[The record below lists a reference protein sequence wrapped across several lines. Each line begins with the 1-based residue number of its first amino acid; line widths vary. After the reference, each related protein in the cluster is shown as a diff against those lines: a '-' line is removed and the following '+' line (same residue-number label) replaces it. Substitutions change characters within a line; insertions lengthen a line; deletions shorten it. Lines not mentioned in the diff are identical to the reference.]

1 MNEILAWVLGFAIV
15 QLVGW
20 LLSRDKVKDIIG
32 IVNEVAETVVAE
44 TEQLSKFNEMTS
56 EQKKEYQMSR
66 AKIIL
71 EKLGKSNAISDEMLS
86 SAIEQ
91 AVLAMNLFRPK
102 EKN

>member
-20 LLSRDKVKDIIG
+20 LLSKDKVKD
-32 IVNEVAETVVAE
+32 VLDTVKEVAEIVVAE
-44 TEQLSKFNEMTS
+44 TEQLSKFNEMSS
-56 EQKKEYQMSR
+56 EQKKEYQVSR

-86 SAIEQ
+86 SAIEL
-91 AVLAMNLFRPK
+91 AVLQMNLFRPK
-102 EKN
+102 EKD

>member
-1 MNEILAWVLGFAIV
+1 MNEILFWVLGFAVV

-20 LLSRDKVKDIIG
+20 LLSKDKVKDVIDT
-32 IVNEVAETVVAE
+32 VKEVAEIVVGE
-44 TEQLSKFNEMTS
+44 TEQLSKFNEMSS
-56 EQKKEYQMSR
+56 EQKKEYQVSR

-71 EKLGKSNAISDEMLS
+71 EKLGKSNVISDEMLS

>member
-1 MNEILAWVLGFAIV
+1 MNTVLFWVLSFVIV

-32 IVNEVAETVVAE
+32 IVKEVAETVVAE
-44 TEQLSKFNEMTS
+44 TEQLSKFNEMSS
-56 EQKKEYQMSR
+56 EQKKEYQVSR

-91 AVLAMNLFRPK
+91 AVLQMNLFRPK
-102 EKN
+102 EKD